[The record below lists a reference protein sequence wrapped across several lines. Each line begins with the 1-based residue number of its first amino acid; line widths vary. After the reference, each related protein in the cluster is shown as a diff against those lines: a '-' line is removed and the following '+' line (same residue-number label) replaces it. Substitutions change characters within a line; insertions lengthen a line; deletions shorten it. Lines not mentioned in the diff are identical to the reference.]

1 MRKLKILGATVLVGI
16 IAAVAIS
23 ALIPNPF
30 YDEVQAL
37 LDDTGAT
44 YEIRDCS
51 GGWVSRTMHSEISI
65 SRSELAA
72 LVRTWELDADLPYFE
87 GDTRLILV
95 PDDKNPC
102 SSDLRAKYS
111 SSFGI
116 QQWTPSRHGFA
127 SVVVFYNQ
135 KAERACLFLSIA
147 YG

>member
-51 GGWVSRTMHSEISI
+51 GGWASRTMHSEISI

-72 LVRTWELDADLPYFE
+72 LGRTWELDADLPDFE

-102 SSDLRAKYS
+102 SSGLRAKYS

-116 QQWTPSRHGFA
+116 QQWTQSRHGFA

-135 KAERACLFLSIA
+135 KTERACLFLSIA